1 MLQCNIFLL
10 FIICW
15 AGTASTTMCLV
26 YCHTRPGL
34 QGTKIAE
41 KVGEEVIY
49 RQFLRGE
56 KKKKVL
62 IPANRNKPYSS
73 GLDCTYHMSMCQ
85 RGQSFQREILTRS
98 EKSTLLPH
106 LLLAELLLCPL
117 PGPQTEL
124 QTELSVP
131 VVRRFFLLSGLLED
145 PKKSE
150 PNSSGWA
157 I

>member
-34 QGTKIAE
+34 QGTKNAE

-56 KKKKVL
+56 KKK
-62 IPANRNKPYSS
+62 
-73 GLDCTYHMSMCQ
+73 
-85 RGQSFQREILTRS
+85 
-98 EKSTLLPH
+98 EKSLNSCKQEQTLQLWPRLYVPREHVPKGSILP
-106 LLLAELLLCPL
+106 EENIN
-117 PGPQTEL
+117 QK
-124 QTELSVP
+124 
-131 VVRRFFLLSGLLED
+131 R
-145 PKKSE
+145 KKHPPTSFTACRVTFV
-150 PNSSGWA
+150 SSAWA
-157 I
+157 TN